1 MSDEIFEIAT
11 HSVDVAA
18 LGQDYSDRVD
28 GERILLGLSRALDI
42 GDEVRFVVLLLDGTP
57 AFAGAGRCIQVSD
70 QGGDAGDARFETLID
85 SLAFDE
91 RSAPVYEYVVAVRQ
105 LAYQQGEQAEA
116 AQEHDQIDV
125 SGGAA
130 DSELDVAMPT
140 SVAPP
145 QEHEQAWDPDLTRV
159 SRGSVMAEA
168 QRMQNYDLD
177 GSTMEIPKNRISE
190 LEGSQSNRPT
200 PVPEAPITARP
211 AAVAASELP
220 EPTEPEALSVPAP
233 PRGVVQPT
241 YATIPPEPLKTGI
254 LTRPALAAHWAP
266 AAPRPPARSLRPTGF
281 QSQPG
286 PLGVPAVPPRP
297 VLDRSQW
304 VERAPAPQ

>member
-28 GERILLGLSRALDI
+28 GERILLPLPRPLSI

-70 QGGDAGDARFETLID
+70 QGQDAGASRYETLID

-91 RSAPVYEYVVAVRQ
+91 RSLPVYEYIVQVRQ
-105 LAYQQGEQAEA
+105 LAYQQGEEQAA
-116 AQEHDQIDV
+116 DA
-125 SGGAA
+125 SGAA
-130 DSELDVAMPT
+130 VEADVDVAVSDSPEWNHD
-140 SVAPP
+140 AD
-145 QEHEQAWDPDLTRV
+145 ATRV
-159 SRGSVMAEA
+159 SRGSIPAEA
-168 QRMQNYDLD
+168 LRMMKGVQKQDLD
-177 GSTMEIPKNRISE
+177 GATMEMRSMHAE
-190 LEGSQSNRPT
+190 AAALAQT
-200 PVPEAPITARP
+200 PVPDAPR
-211 AAVAASELP
+211 SELP
-220 EPTEPEALSVPAP
+220 EPSEPSELQAFNVPNQ
-233 PRGVVQPT
+233 RGVQLPT
-241 YATIPPEPLKTGI
+241 YATVPPEPLKTGI

-266 AAPRPPARSLRPTGF
+266 AAPRPPQRSLRPTGF

-286 PLGVPAVPPRP
+286 PLAVPAVPPRP
-297 VLDRSQW
+297 PLDRSQW

>member
-28 GERILLGLSRALDI
+28 GERILLGLPRALEV
-42 GDEVRFVVLLLDGTP
+42 GEEVRFVVCLLDGTP

-70 QGGDAGDARFETLID
+70 QGDDAGQSRFETLID

-91 RSAPVYEYVVAVRQ
+91 RSQPVYEYVVAVRQ
-105 LAYQQGEQAEA
+105 LAYQQGETAESSAEHVADA
-116 AQEHDQIDV
+116 A
-125 SGGAA
+125 AA
-130 DSELDVAMPT
+130 DGDVDVAMP
-140 SVAPP
+140 SDAPA
-145 QEHEQAWDPDLTRV
+145 EEAAWDPDLTRV

-168 QRMQNYDLD
+168 ARMQNYDLD
-177 GSTMEIPKNRISE
+177 GSTMEMAKDRVNE
-190 LEGSQSNRPT
+190 VEGSASNRPT
-200 PVPEAPITARP
+200 PMPEAHITARP
-211 AAVAASELP
+211 VPSADLP
-220 EPTEPEALSVPAP
+220 EPEEPAALSVPAQAQGAIP
-233 PRGVVQPT
+233 PA
-241 YATIPPEPLKTGI
+241 YATVPPEPLKTGI

-266 AAPRPPARSLRPTGF
+266 AAPRPPQRSLRPTGF
-281 QSQPG
+281 QSKPG

-297 VLDRSQW
+297 ALDRSQW